1 MATADEQP
9 PQEAAPRTEQAVLEM
24 LRAACAEAGSRARW
38 AAMHGISGQYL
49 TDVLR
54 GNRSPG
60 DSVLRGLG
68 LKKAPAL
75 YVPRDAA
82 VS

>member
-1 MATADEQP
+1 MEQDETPAQAQP
-9 PQEAAPRTEQAVLEM
+9 KTEQAVLEM
-24 LRAACAEAGSRARW
+24 LREACAAAGSQSAW
-38 AAMHGISGQYL
+38 AAQNGISGPYV

-54 GNRSPG
+54 RNRAPG
-60 DSVLRGLG
+60 DSVLRCLG

-75 YVPRDAA
+75 YIPRDEV